1 MTELTGIKWIH
12 TLTGRPEFLC
22 ALVAGCFLT
31 LFSPH
36 LSGTSRLAQ
45 AQNGHA
51 ELDQPL
57 GYTVRGLVRDADSGL
72 PLSGANLL
80 LTDSLG
86 QAAAAASTGDD
97 GRYALRV
104 AAQGR
109 FEVRVTF
116 VGYAP
121 LTDSLMIEAEVTEY
135 DVRLRPASAFM
146 DEVVIETVSRGDE
159 NFSAGLTRIDAQ
171 DLRRVPTPDVSFDLA
186 GYLQTRPGVVTTGDR
201 GGGLFVR
208 GGTPT
213 QNLILLDGI
222 PVFQPFHI
230 VGFFSAFPADNIA
243 WVDVYAG
250 GFPAQ
255 FGGRVSSVVDIAT
268 RNGDT
273 SNYQASAS
281 IAPFLSGI
289 RLEIPM
295 AQERASLVVSLR
307 ESVIDIVSEDLL
319 GEDLPF
325 RFGDRFAKFHG
336 NLNSTS
342 SVSITMLQT
351 FDEGNLDSSDNELSR
366 RSTWKNDAYGARYR
380 YIPPESAV
388 MTEIMFYYS
397 RLRSRFRV
405 TPEDLRTSD
414 IDDMSMKFDFVYLL
428 GLSEVRFGMFGTANS
443 FSFDTGLNNRA
454 NSGGMSSGG
463 LFFQSRIGFSNA
475 VRIEPG
481 VRLEAFSRGQ
491 GTSISPRLRASWQVG
506 GVGARHRFSAAWG
519 MYKQQLV
526 GLTREQDISDVFTT
540 WAPSPNSD
548 RVPGATHLILGWQG
562 VASSWLE
569 FSVETYRK
577 WLRDIAW
584 PVTTMELNSLP
595 AASKVEGTAEGVD
608 VGVSV
613 RTSRFGVDVGYS
625 LARVEYRRKAQ
636 FSRNF
641 FPSGLSETIRVSA
654 ATFNPPHDRRHQ
666 VNATGRY
673 ETGNWA
679 VSARW
684 QFGTGL
690 PFTPLNGFY
699 TRVPITNPQSE
710 THLGEAGRTFISQ
723 AQPFS
728 RRQPTYHRLDLTA
741 EHVIQT
747 EEVDITL
754 QGGIINVY
762 DRENLFEYSI
772 FSGSRIDQLP
782 LIPTF
787 GVRIDLR

>member
-1 MTELTGIKWIH
+1 M
-12 TLTGRPEFLC
+12 FLC
-22 ALVAGCFLT
+22 LLVAGWFLSMI
-31 LFSPH
+31 SPA
-36 LSGTSRLAQ
+36 LSGASHTVRAQ
-45 AQNGHA
+45 EVPDPTPA
-51 ELDQPL
+51 
-57 GYTVRGLVRDADSGL
+57 YTVRGVVRDADSGGTL
-72 PLSGANLL
+72 PGANVI

-86 QAAAAASTGDD
+86 QAAAAASTGED

-104 AAQGR
+104 AAPGR
-109 FEVRVTF
+109 YIVRATF
-116 VGYAP
+116 IGYAAHKRT
-121 LTDSLMIEAEVTEY
+121 LTVTTENTTH
-135 DVRLRPASAFM
+135 DIRLRAVAAFL
-146 DEVVIETVSRGDE
+146 DEVVIEMAARNEE
-159 NFSAGLTRIDAQ
+159 NFSAGLTRVDAQ
-171 DLRRVPTPDVSFDLA
+171 DLRRVPTPDVTFDLA

-201 GGGLFVR
+201 GGGLFIR

-213 QNLILLDGI
+213 QNLILLDGM

-243 WVDVYAG
+243 WADVYAG

-255 FGGRVSSVVDIAT
+255 FGGRISSVVDITT

-273 SNYQASAS
+273 SEYQASAS
-281 IAPFLSGI
+281 IAPFLSGV

-295 AQERASLVVSLR
+295 ARERASLVVSLR

-336 NLNSTS
+336 HLNSTS
-342 SVSITMLQT
+342 SVSVTMLQT
-351 FDEGNLDSSDNELSR
+351 FDEGNLDSSDSELSR

-397 RLRSRFRV
+397 RLRSRFRA

-414 IDDMSMKFDFVYLL
+414 IDDLSMKFDFVYLL
-428 GLSEVRFGMFGTANS
+428 GLSEIRFGMFGTANS
-443 FSFDTGLNNRA
+443 FSFDTGRNNRA
-454 NSGGMSSGG
+454 NNGGMSSGG
-463 LFFQSRIGFSNA
+463 MFFQTRIALSDA

-481 VRLEAFSRGQ
+481 VRMEAFSRGQ
-491 GTSISPRLRASWQVG
+491 GTSLSPRLRASWQVG
-506 GVGARHRFSAAWG
+506 GVGARHRLSAAWG

-540 WAPSPNSD
+540 WTPSPDSD

-562 VASSWLE
+562 VAASWLE

-577 WLRDIAW
+577 WLSNIAW
-584 PVTTMELNSLP
+584 PVTTSELNSLP
-595 AASKVEGTAEGVD
+595 AASRVEGTAEGVD
-608 VGVSV
+608 VGVSI
-613 RTSRFGVDVGYS
+613 RTSRYGVDVGYS
-625 LARVEYRRKAQ
+625 LARVEYRRDAQ

-641 FPSGLSETIRVSA
+641 FPTGLTETIRVGA

-666 VNATGRY
+666 INATGRY
-673 ETGNWA
+673 ETDGWA
-679 VSARW
+679 LSARW

-690 PFTPLNGFY
+690 PFTPLNGFF
-699 TRVPITNPQSE
+699 TSVPVSNPQSS
-710 THLGEAGRTFISQ
+710 THLDEEGRTFISQ
-723 AQPFS
+723 GDLFTS
-728 RRQPTYHRLDLTA
+728 RQPTYHRLDLTA
-741 EHVIQT
+741 ERVLRRAAA
-747 EEVDITL
+747 DITL
-754 QGGIINVY
+754 QGGLINVY